1 MFYLLHSAVLDKL
14 DSMGQV
20 VVCQNKQWIDQ
31 SILWQFDAL
40 YAQWA
45 VLGARIFISRSFVVL
60 NFRQKGAWW
69 ILFFVATVALT
80 DMGGTYLFKHNFG
93 RDRPCAD
100 PDFYTHVRLLIN
112 CVGHGNSFI
121 SNHAANH
128 FGIATFFYTSFYP
141 ILKKWAGIALVW
153 AALIAYAQV
162 YVGIHYPFDVLTGA
176 LFGSLI
182 GLGTAKLFNNRY
194 GFAIFDNQPEA

>member
-14 DSMGQV
+14 IAWDRWLFVKINSELTNPFFDSLMPFMRNG
-20 VVCQNKQWIDQ
+20 
-31 SILWQFDAL
+31 L
-40 YAQWA
+40 YWA
-45 VLGARIFISRSFVVL
+45 PVYLFLGVFVVL

-141 ILKKWAGIALVW
+141 ILKKWAGIAFVW